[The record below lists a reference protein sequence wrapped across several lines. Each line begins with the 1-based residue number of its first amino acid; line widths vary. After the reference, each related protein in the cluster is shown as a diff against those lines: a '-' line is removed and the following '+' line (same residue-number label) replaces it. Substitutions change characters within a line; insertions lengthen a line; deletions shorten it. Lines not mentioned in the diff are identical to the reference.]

1 MLEVNARMRKTFFK
15 GIACLILSSGICLET
30 GAYQLFSNGS
40 THYSIVVAQD
50 ASPSEQHAAKELQ
63 AMLNEISGATFE
75 LTHNLC
81 AKGKHIYI
89 GCNPETIKLFG
100 IAPVEETSDQYAYLS
115 HKGHILIYGSHKRG
129 TMYGVYSFLENE
141 FGVRWFSADETRIPK
156 RKEYNFDKLSH
167 SECPAIAIRHVMYKE
182 TEDAAWSAHNKMN
195 GGDATLGKLEWGGAD
210 AFWGIHTIGKLLT
223 ANEFFQDHPE
233 YFALRDGKRVADAQ
247 LCLTHPDVLNLATQ
261 RLMEVI
267 EKHPHYRIY
276 DMSQNDSWGNNAC
289 QCDRCQALVKQYGAE
304 SGVWVWFVNQV
315 AAAVA
320 EKYPDKLVGTFA
332 YRYTRKAPIGITPA
346 ENVVIRLC
354 SIECCFAHSLE
365 TCTEEANKA
374 FLADVEEWAKLAP
387 HLFIWDY
394 VTAFS
399 QYLPP
404 YPNFNALA
412 PNIKT
417 YQQHHAIGILD
428 EGQYETKHGEF
439 SELRAY
445 VLAKLLWNPEQSVND
460 LVNEFI
466 NGYYG
471 EAAESIMLY
480 YNKTMALVNDTV
492 HFTIYPTPDSPMY
505 ADDYIYESLD
515 LLTKAKQS
523 CRNDRIL
530 KRVEHVW
537 LSPAYLLVMRN
548 FDEAKRI
555 GVYDE
560 LVRICRRDQIGIREC
575 ADIELWIKE
584 MTEKYIGM
592 SESSM

>member
-1 MLEVNARMRKTFFK
+1 M
-15 GIACLILSSGICLET
+15 
-30 GAYQLFSNGS
+30 
-40 THYSIVVAQD
+40 
-50 ASPSEQHAAKELQ
+50 
-63 AMLNEISGATFE
+63 
-75 LTHNLC
+75 
-81 AKGKHIYI
+81 
-89 GCNPETIKLFG
+89 
-100 IAPVEETSDQYAYLS
+100 
-115 HKGHILIYGSHKRG
+115 
-129 TMYGVYSFLENE
+129 
-141 FGVRWFSADETRIPK
+141 
-156 RKEYNFDKLSH
+156 
-167 SECPAIAIRHVMYKE
+167 
-182 TEDAAWSAHNKMN
+182 
-195 GGDATLGKLEWGGAD
+195 
-210 AFWGIHTIGKLLT
+210 
-223 ANEFFQDHPE
+223 
-233 YFALRDGKRVADAQ
+233 
-247 LCLTHPDVLNLATQ
+247 
-261 RLMEVI
+261 
-267 EKHPHYRIY
+267 
-276 DMSQNDSWGNNAC
+276 
-289 QCDRCQALVKQYGAE
+289 
-304 SGVWVWFVNQV
+304 
-315 AAAVA
+315 
-320 EKYPDKLVGTFA
+320 
-332 YRYTRKAPIGITPA
+332 
-346 ENVVIRLC
+346 
-354 SIECCFAHSLE
+354 
-365 TCTEEANKA
+365 
-374 FLADVEEWAKLAP
+374 
-387 HLFIWDY
+387 
-394 VTAFS
+394 TAFS

-471 EAAESIMLY
+471 EAAESIMRY